1 MGFDIVRDLPPALHD
16 RAAAWTFIR
25 EFAAGWGLPL
35 GREDGTPEGE
45 LAEAE
50 DRLGLGLPAAVRE
63 AYALFGRRPDLHSN
77 LDTLLS
83 PGELAVEHGALVFR
97 EENQGAVLWGVLLDD
112 LGGDDPPVH
121 VRQDLADKY
130 AELWEPWTD
139 RFSAAV
145 LEIVLAESTQGPEE
159 LCDARGLGP
168 GEDDELARR
177 FALVPFPSESGQN
190 FYTAPG
196 VLLSDGGGDWLSVR
210 AQDPDTL
217 DRFRALFPG
226 DWVNA

>member
-35 GREDGTPEGE
+35 GREDGTPEAE

-50 DRLGLGLPAAVRE
+50 DRLGLRLPAAVRE
-63 AYALFGRRPDLHSN
+63 AYALLGRRPDLHSN

-97 EENQGAVLWGVLLDD
+97 EENQGAALWGVMLGD
-112 LGGDDPPVH
+112 LGRDDPPVH

-139 RFSAAV
+139 RFSPAV

-159 LCDARGLGP
+159 LCDARDLAP

-190 FYTAPG
+190 FYAAPG

-210 AQDPDTL
+210 ARDPDTL
-217 DRFRALFPG
+217 DRFRAAFPG

>member
-35 GREDGTPEGE
+35 GREDGTPEAE

-50 DRLGLGLPAAVRE
+50 DRLGLRLPAAVRE
-63 AYALFGRRPDLHSN
+63 AYALLGRRPDLHSN

-83 PGELAVEHGALVFR
+83 PGELVVEHGALVFR
-97 EENQGAVLWGVLLDD
+97 EENQGAALWGVMLGD
-112 LGGDDPPVH
+112 LGRDDPPVH

-139 RFSAAV
+139 RFSPAV

-159 LCDARGLGP
+159 LCDARDLAP

-196 VLLSDGGGDWLSVR
+196 VLLSDGGGAWLSVR
-210 AQDPDTL
+210 ARDPDTL
-217 DRFRALFPG
+217 DRFRAAFPG

>member
-25 EFAAGWGLPL
+25 EFAGSWGLSL
-35 GREDGTPEGE
+35 GREDGTPDGE

-50 DRLGLGLPAAVRE
+50 ERLGLRLPAAVRE

-97 EENQGAVLWGVLLDD
+97 EENQGAARWGVLRDD
-112 LGGDDPPVH
+112 LAAADPPVH

-139 RFSAAV
+139 RFSTAV
-145 LEIVLAESTQGPEE
+145 LEIVMAESTQGPEE
-159 LCDARGLGP
+159 LCDGRDLGP

-177 FALVPFPSESGQN
+177 FTLVPFPAESGQN
-190 FYTAPG
+190 FFTAPG
-196 VLLSDGGGDWLSVR
+196 LLMSDGGGAWLSVR
-210 AQDPDTL
+210 ARDPETL
-217 DRFRALFPG
+217 DRFRRTFPG

>member
-35 GREDGTPEGE
+35 GREDGTPEAE

-50 DRLGLGLPAAVRE
+50 DRLGLRLPAAVRE
-63 AYALFGRRPDLHSN
+63 AYALLGRRPDLHSN

-97 EENQGAVLWGVLLDD
+97 EENQGAALWGVMLGD
-112 LGGDDPPVH
+112 LGRDDPPVH

-139 RFSAAV
+139 RFSPAV

-159 LCDARGLGP
+159 LCDARDLAP

-196 VLLSDGGGDWLSVR
+196 VLLSDGGGAWLSVR
-210 AQDPDTL
+210 ARDPDTL
-217 DRFRALFPG
+217 DRFRTAFPG